1 MYESISQ
8 LLTSFFKKG
17 EQKTDRF
24 DLIVVYLVFLTF
36 VVVNLSG
43 LLSAFYFSQAA
54 DSMCRTFV

>member
-8 LLTSFFKKG
+8 LLASFFKKG

-36 VVVNLSG
+36 IVVNLSG